1 MLRFLWTDR
10 IMKEIM
16 LNIDIKIKY
25 YIRLFVFV
33 YNPKFS
39 CKYLTEVNTC
49 TVHLTLWKSEFGD
62 VCYLLWKSS
71 VRLTA
76 DQEHSLCALYVY
88 CILPTSLIL
97 GHTPEHHT
105 HKLHFSLW
113 TISNRNMVLW
123 VSYHYKPSHNN
134 TLTYNHNSYMT

>member
-1 MLRFLWTDR
+1 
-10 IMKEIM
+10 MKEITS
-16 LNIDIKIKY
+16 NIDIKIKY
-25 YIRLFVFV
+25 YVRLFVFV

-39 CKYLTEVNTC
+39 CEYLTEVNTC

-88 CILPTSLIL
+88 CILSTSLIL
-97 GHTPEHHT
+97 GHIPEHHT
-105 HKLHFSLW
+105 HINYTSVCGQYPTGTLCYESAITTNLHT
-113 TISNRNMVLW
+113 TIHL
-123 VSYHYKPSHNN
+123 HIIIIP
-134 TLTYNHNSYMT
+134 T